1 MTSAPEHSD
10 RIAATLRE
18 PANQV
23 SPNAVRMW
31 RATAWAE
38 LVLTAVVV
46 AVAWLVVDGAPWLL
60 VLVSAAVLLPS
71 IAYAV
76 WMPPLRNRI
85 HRWEVTDDAVFTRSG
100 WITTE
105 LRIAPLSR
113 VQTVDTRIGPL
124 MRMFGLAAVTVTTA
138 SAAGP
143 ITIDGLD
150 EEVARRVVVHLTETT
165 GASEG
170 DAT

>member
-1 MTSAPEHSD
+1 MTTAPDHSD

-31 RATAWAE
+31 RTTAWAQFVFSA
-38 LVLTAVVV
+38 LVV
-46 AVAWLVVDGAPWLL
+46 AVAWLLVEGAPWGL
-60 VLVSAAVLLPS
+60 VLASAVVLLPG

-100 WITTE
+100 WLTTE

-113 VQTVDTRIGPL
+113 VQTVDTRIGPV
-124 MRMFGLAAVTVTTA
+124 MRVFGLAAVTVTTA

-150 EEVARRVVVHLTETT
+150 EDVARRVVVHLTETT

>member
-1 MTSAPEHSD
+1 MTTVPEHSA
-10 RIAATLRE
+10 RIASTLRE
-18 PANQV
+18 PAHQV

-31 RATAWAE
+31 RTVAVTQLAVTVVVLTIAWLALGVTWW
-38 LVLTAVVV
+38 LVLGTV
-46 AVAWLVVDGAPWLL
+46 AVLVPQIG
-60 VLVSAAVLLPS
+60 
-71 IAYAV
+71 YAV

-143 ITIDGLD
+143 IVIDGLD

-165 GASEG
+165 AATEG

>member
-1 MTSAPEHSD
+1 MTTVPGHSEQ
-10 RIAATLRE
+10 ITATLRE

-31 RATAWAE
+31 RAIAWTQLAVTV
-38 LVLTAVVV
+38 LVLAVVWLLVGEATWWLVLVTLVVV
-46 AVAWLVVDGAPWLL
+46 APG
-60 VLVSAAVLLPS
+60 
-71 IAYAV
+71 IMYAV

-85 HRWEVTDDAVFTRSG
+85 HRWEVTGDAVFTRSG

-105 LRIAPLSR
+105 VRIAPLSR

-124 MRMFGLAAVTVTTA
+124 MRMFGIAAVTVTTA

-143 ITIDGLD
+143 IVIDGLD

-165 GASEG
+165 AATEG